1 MAQAFHHDFQRFM
14 MEYQFAVDEMLT
26 KVSILREE
34 FLYLHKYNP
43 IEHVSSRVKTPE
55 SIMRKVSKRNIAPSL
70 PIIRENISDIAGVRI
85 TCSFVKDIYKVLNTL
100 TSQSDLKVI
109 QIKDYIKN
117 PKSNGYKSVHAIIEI
132 PVFLSDGPV
141 NVVVEVQIRTIAQD
155 FWASLEHKIF
165 YKYEGDVP
173 AHLADEL
180 AEAAAIATTLTCE
193 CNGCIPKSMATMPTT
208 TVPATLIS
216 TTRQSTISCRWPG
229 NQARRSA
236 SPPGQKASSRPYG
249 APGNFL
255 CSVTA
260 VCPSRTTARI
270 QKFPPTK
277 VGFTRRILIH
287 RVGISGHEAGHHP
300 LKQLGT
306 FMNPWD
312 HDRVV

>member
-1 MAQAFHHDFQRFM
+1 LRISAEHDQESHAALAAPLAKQATPAELQEMAQAFHHDFQRFM

-117 PKSNGYKSVHAIIEI
+117 PKPNGYKSVHAIIEI

-180 AEAAAIATTLTCE
+180 AEAAAIATTLDMRMQRLHTE
-193 CNGCIPKSMATMPTT
+193 
-208 TVPATLIS
+208 V
-216 TTRQSTISCRWPG
+216 
-229 NQARRSA
+229 
-236 SPPGQKASSRPYG
+236 
-249 APGNFL
+249 
-255 CSVTA
+255 
-260 VCPSRTTARI
+260 
-270 QKFPPTK
+270 
-277 VGFTRRILIH
+277 H
-287 RVGISGHEAGHHP
+287 GHDA
-300 LKQLGT
+300 
-306 FMNPWD
+306 D
-312 HDRVV
+312 HDGASHTDFDNTAIDNLLSLARESSAEKRKSTGSES

>member
-141 NVVVEVQIRTIAQD
+141 NVVVEVQDPHNCPR
-155 FWASLEHKIF
+155 
-165 YKYEGDVP
+165 
-173 AHLADEL
+173 
-180 AEAAAIATTLTCE
+180 
-193 CNGCIPKSMATMPTT
+193 
-208 TVPATLIS
+208 
-216 TTRQSTISCRWPG
+216 
-229 NQARRSA
+229 
-236 SPPGQKASSRPYG
+236 
-249 APGNFL
+249 FL
-255 CSVTA
+255 
-260 VCPSRTTARI
+260 
-270 QKFPPTK
+270 
-277 VGFTRRILIH
+277 G
-287 RVGISGHEAGHHP
+287 
-300 LKQLGT
+300 QLGT
-306 FMNPWD
+306 
-312 HDRVV
+312 